1 MKEHELRLVEV
12 DGEARMGEP
21 GVDVVPSLR
30 DLGDG
35 RKECGS
41 EGVDASVIDVESE
54 VL

>member
-1 MKEHELRLVEV
+1 VKEHELRLVEV

-21 GVDVVPSLR
+21 GVDVVPSPR

-41 EGVDASVIDVESE
+41 GHRGKAPMIICASDR
-54 VL
+54 